1 MLNEK
6 EIDKLK
12 SIVKVHKDF
21 FEDGDTETINSEE
34 IKALEHLLSEYE
46 KLKILE
52 EDIKDKR
59 IVYNDEPEFEENYIQ
74 KQKIREKI
82 KDIKE
87 DKESKYYYKFLEY
100 RDIEITIQILKEL
113 LEEELKD
120 EKSL

>member
-59 IVYNDEPEFEENYIQ
+59 IVYNDEPEFKENYIS
-74 KQKIREKI
+74 KQKIRDRVEELKDMQKEHADEI
-82 KDIKE
+82 K
-87 DKESKYYYKFLEY
+87 
-100 RDIEITIQILKEL
+100 RITRFYSIYDSYNLQINELLDL
-113 LEEELKD
+113 LEEE
-120 EKSL
+120 

>member
-21 FEDGDTETINSEE
+21 FEDRDTETINSEE

-59 IVYNDEPEFEENYIQ
+59 IVYNDEPEFKENYIQ